1 TVDAA
6 ALAKELAFPVGEVID
21 IIGALGRDNE
31 IRVLNPKPKWQVV
44 NEELYNGLREKVTAF
59 LDEFHR
65 EQKHI
70 KGVRRS
76 DLRSRLMPNAAQ
88 VLFEKLLLD
97 LSDSGEVKVEGE
109 LVWKSGHVVT
119 FTPRQV
125 ELKEKIIA
133 LYQERLFNPPELSE
147 LAEETGMQASEI
159 EPITTGLF
167 ELGDLVRLHGPDGKA
182 FFFHRDAIAKAEE
195 VLNGFFRDHD
205 EMRFFEFREL
215 IGSSRKFT
223 TPILMY
229 FDDTGLTYR
238 DGDVRRLRDKG

>member
-1 TVDAA
+1 M
-6 ALAKELAFPVGEVID
+6 
-21 IIGALGRDNE
+21 
-31 IRVLNPKPKWQVV
+31 NPKPKWQVV

-195 VLNGFFRDHD
+195 HHEERFKKLLKEVEAGTVLKKRKKSGGFAENAVMF
-205 EMRFFEFREL
+205 
-215 IGSSRKFT
+215 
-223 TPILMY
+223 ILEKNY
-229 FDDTGLTYR
+229 QKRVLLVTILKVSTKLSVNIE
-238 DGDVRRLRDKG
+238 GDNVKWKSL